1 MSAKAMGW
9 ALEQTTELPI
19 DKLILIA
26 IANFADEHHQCYPAR
41 KTLARMAMC
50 SLDSVD
56 RAMKRLL
63 EAGLVAKA
71 ERTGANGKTT
81 SNCYTLPVEEP
92 QSAAHKKLG
101 DASRKMR
108 PAPQP
113 QNAAIPAAPNA
124 APPAAMVRPHSEPL
138 LEPSL
143 EGVSETHAGH
153 GVFVNCETIR
163 HPAFTISLPAIRMGT
178 QASGLTADEI
188 KTHCVAHALQWAAEI
203 EAGKLSGSVVPSKI
217 ANFLSASIMGA
228 TNRKAA
234 ADNRKRSVFAADDGS
249 AARKRKLLDTAS
261 RIAAER
267 DRETAHGRA

>member
-1 MSAKAMGW
+1 MT
-9 ALEQTTELPI
+9 LEQAGLYIRMCAYIGDTTRRIPTDDRIAAKHMGVHTNAYRKVRDQLSVAGKIRLHSDGWGIPRAERELATALNACAVSLSKSGGQIDSNTGRETSQDTITDTPPVSPPVSPI
-19 DKLILIA
+19 DTGVVFSKNTNEINASLI
-26 IANFADEHHQCYPAR
+26 
-41 KTLARMAMC
+41 
-50 SLDSVD
+50 
-56 RAMKRLL
+56 
-63 EAGLVAKA
+63 
-71 ERTGANGKTT
+71 
-81 SNCYTLPVEEP
+81 EP
-92 QSAAHKKLG
+92 DKSHK
-101 DASRKMR
+101 
-108 PAPQP
+108 
-113 QNAAIPAAPNA
+113 
-124 APPAAMVRPHSEPL
+124 E
-138 LEPSL
+138 

-163 HPAFTISLPAIRMGT
+163 HPAFTISLQAIRMGT
-178 QASGLTADEI
+178 QASGLTADEV

-249 AARKRKLLDTAS
+249 AARKRKLLDTAR